1 VYKNRKFKLSY
12 KLDKRDGLLLGG
24 KKMKKNII
32 KPSILPGF
40 MELLPREQKI
50 FNDIQRKITKVYEE
64 NGCLSIDTPIIEKAE
79 VLLAK
84 SGGETEKQVYSF
96 EKGKNNL
103 ALRFDLTV
111 PFARYVAQYFNDIV
125 FPFKRYQVGKV
136 YRGERNQKGRYRE
149 FYQFDV
155 DVIGKEKLSISNDA
169 FVISLASKAFK
180 EIGIE
185 NYRFQISN
193 RKILKGLL
201 EELEVENSK
210 EVMTLIDKYDK
221 IGKTDFSIEMDKIVD
236 FEKSKAI
243 KSLVEI
249 KGESSEVLNEL
260 VSLNVNN
267 DKFKEGIEELKKVR
281 DLLLMLGVKE
291 EEFSLDL
298 KIIRG
303 LDYYTGTV
311 FETILVGNEEYG
323 SICSGGRYDN
333 LAENYTNNI
342 LPGVGISIGLTR
354 LFFVLKEI
362 GFVESYKLDNSLD
375 YLIIPIGYTLEYSC
389 KVMKELERKGASVSI
404 YFEEDP
410 LKKKMSYANKLE
422 VKNVVLIGEEEVLNN
437 TIKIKNMIS
446 GREELIETFVDII
459 LNIPN
464 A

>member
-1 VYKNRKFKLSY
+1 
-12 KLDKRDGLLLGG
+12 
-24 KKMKKNII
+24 MKKNII

-169 FVISLASKAFK
+169 FVISLASKSFK
-180 EIGIE
+180 EIGLE

-221 IGKTDFSIEMDKIVD
+221 IGKEDFSFEMDKIVE
-236 FEKSKAI
+236 FEKSNDI
-243 KSLVEI
+243 KNLVEI
-249 KGESSEVLNEL
+249 KGDSNEVLDKLAN
-260 VSLNVNN
+260 LNVNN
-267 DKFKEGIEELKKVR
+267 DNFKEGIEELKRVR

-354 LFFVLKEI
+354 LFFILKEV
-362 GFVESYKLDNSLD
+362 GFIESYKLDNSLD
-375 YLIIPIGYTLEYSC
+375 YLIIPIGDTLEYSC
-389 KVMKELERKGASVSI
+389 KVMKELKRKGASISI
-404 YFEEDP
+404 YFEEDS

-422 VKNVVLIGEEEVLNN
+422 VKNVVLVGEEEVLNN
-437 TIKIKNMIS
+437 TIKTKNMIS
-446 GREELIETFVDII
+446 GREELIKLKFY
-459 LNIPN
+459 
-464 A
+464 